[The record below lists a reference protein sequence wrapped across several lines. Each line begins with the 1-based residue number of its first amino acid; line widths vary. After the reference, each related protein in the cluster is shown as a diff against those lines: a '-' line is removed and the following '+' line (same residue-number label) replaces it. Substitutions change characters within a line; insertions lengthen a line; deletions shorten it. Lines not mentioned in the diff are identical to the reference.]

1 MGKANLPLEI
11 HQSTSLR
18 VLHRRSAAI
27 RIRNV
32 LSLKSYKLHNHWFR
46 LSLSTTAGTYV
57 NEFCHGDCGDDA
69 DLEYDEEIEESALE
83 EFDNDFARND
93 SDKVEEGK
101 ASVAEVAG
109 AIKFAQGSV
118 ANNIA
123 VHHELEVTTPAGAS
137 DESCLNPTKVST
149 SL

>member
-1 MGKANLPLEI
+1 M
-11 HQSTSLR
+11 
-18 VLHRRSAAI
+18 

-32 LSLKSYKLHNHWFR
+32 LSLKSYKIDNHWFR

-57 NEFCHGDCGDDA
+57 KEFCRGDCGDDA

-93 SDKVEEGK
+93 SDEVEEGK
-101 ASVAEVAG
+101 ASLVGVARALNFVLGEEG
-109 AIKFAQGSV
+109 EGSV

-123 VHHELEVTTPAGAS
+123 VHHELEVTTPWAS
-137 DESCLNPTKVST
+137 DESCLNPTKDST